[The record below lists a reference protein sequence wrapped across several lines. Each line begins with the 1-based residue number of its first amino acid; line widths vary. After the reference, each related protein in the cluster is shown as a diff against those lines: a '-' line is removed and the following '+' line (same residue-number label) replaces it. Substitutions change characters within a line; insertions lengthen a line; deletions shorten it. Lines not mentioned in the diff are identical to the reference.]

1 LSSNAGGTSTRGGYV
16 DPIQQKDGHSCY
28 GHWSTLERCASIPAP
43 CLGDAR
49 ANNIRRQ
56 RGPPTQQ
63 VIAIMTPN
71 PEFERTRIGVAG
83 IASNGFGMRA
93 SSAAPLN
100 ATLDR
105 SENVHAAAQVQ
116 SVLLV
121 GGGLSK

>member
-1 LSSNAGGTSTRGGYV
+1 
-16 DPIQQKDGHSCY
+16 
-28 GHWSTLERCASIPAP
+28 
-43 CLGDAR
+43 
-49 ANNIRRQ
+49 
-56 RGPPTQQ
+56 
-63 VIAIMTPN
+63 MTPN

-105 SENVHAAAQVQ
+105 SANVHAAAQVQ